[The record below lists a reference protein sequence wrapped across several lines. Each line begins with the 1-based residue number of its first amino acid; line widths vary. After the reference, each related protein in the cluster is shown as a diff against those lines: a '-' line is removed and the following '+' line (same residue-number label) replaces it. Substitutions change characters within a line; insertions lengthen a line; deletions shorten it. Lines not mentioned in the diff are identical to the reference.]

1 MWLNNK
7 PLNYDITK
15 SPNSQ
20 DLPDIYQI
28 TYGVCLIS
36 KHDMFKYSNV
46 VTDNPTFKVLNEI
59 ESLDIDTEFDFMI
72 AEHVY
77 KELEQK

>member
-1 MWLNNK
+1 
-7 PLNYDITK
+7 
-15 SPNSQ
+15 
-20 DLPDIYQI
+20 
-28 TYGVCLIS
+28 
-36 KHDMFKYSNV
+36 MFKYSNV